1 MKRLLLCVT
10 ILCMLG
16 LLSASTYRIELMW
29 DEFEGELNGVMT
41 GTIDGKTG
49 FVQGVGS
56 ATALDG
62 KIVSL
67 GEDHGMDARQKFE
80 IQDDSGLY
88 SFWIRD
94 KFADQDINADMNL
107 IAKSTPKVVIM
118 KEGIPIQTIDVPD
131 SPGLVCKVFTLD
143 ATSGEVDVEN
153 RFFPKNR
160 IIMAQAVHAV
170 TGDPLPDVKV
180 VARGVTGDLLDLK
193 EVDEGIYVS
202 DVDTG
207 DYEISFH
214 KDGFIPATFNVNM
227 GFDENPR
234 EVICA
239 MTPELKDIRIVLTWG
254 SRPRDLDAHLSGP
267 NPEGGDFHIWYRHRI
282 QIAGRDFLDRD
293 DTSSY
298 GPETIT
304 IYKPAQ
310 GEYFYAVHDYT
321 NRHARHNKHLA
332 ASDARV
338 QVYGDGRLLNT
349 FYVPTDKRG
358 TVWHVFKIDKNNQ
371 IVPINTMDFAERGED
386 IR

>member
-1 MKRLLLCVT
+1 MKKMLIALSILILVGMLNAVT
-10 ILCMLG
+10 
-16 LLSASTYRIELMW
+16 YKIELTW
-29 DEFEGELNGVMT
+29 DEFEGELNGVLT
-41 GTIDGKTG
+41 GTYDEDTG

-56 ATALDG
+56 ESALDG

-67 GEDHGMDARQKFE
+67 GEDHGANARQTFE
-80 IQDDSGLY
+80 VRAEDGLY

-94 KFADQDINADMNL
+94 KFADQDINADMEL
-107 IAKSTPKVVIM
+107 IANAKPKVVISRDDFPL
-118 KEGIPIQTIDVPD
+118 ETIEVPQ
-131 SPGLVCKVFTLD
+131 SYGLVCKVFTLD
-143 ATSGEVDVEN
+143 AGSGEVDREI
-153 RFFPKNR
+153 RYFPKNR

-180 VARGVTGDLLDLK
+180 SASAITGSFIELQ
-193 EVDEGIYVS
+193 EVDNGVYVAE
-202 DVDTG
+202 VETG
-207 DYEISFH
+207 DYELSFH
-214 KDGFIPATFNVNM
+214 KEGFIPVSFKVNM

-254 SRPRDLDAHLSGP
+254 SRPKDLDAHLSGP
-267 NPEGGDFHIWYRHRI
+267 DPDGGDFHIWYRHRVLV
-282 QIAGRDFLDRD
+282 AGRDFLDRD

-310 GEYFYAVHDYT
+310 GEYYYAVHDYS
-321 NRHARHNKHLA
+321 NRHSKRSKRLS
-332 ASDARV
+332 ASGARV
-338 QVYGDGRLLNT
+338 QVYGDGRLLNS
-349 FYVPTDKRG
+349 FEVPRNKRG

-371 IVPINTMDFAERGED
+371 VVPTNTVDYVDRGED